1 MRRFFIIGLLAT
13 AFAAVSTTA
22 QAQATDPWVGTWKTN
37 LAKSTYTPGP
47 TPKVAATVKLDSAP
61 GGGLKLTIDGADAQ
75 GKPHTLK
82 ASLPSTGKTLQS
94 TGLLR

>member
-13 AFAAVSTTA
+13 AFAAVATTA
-22 QAQATDPWVGTWKTN
+22 HGQATDPWVGTWTTN
-37 LAKSTYTPGP
+37 LAKSTYSPGP
-47 TPKVAATVKLDSAP
+47 APKTPATVTIASASN
-61 GGGLKLTIDGADAQ
+61 GIKTTIDGADAQ

-94 TGLLR
+94 TALLR